1 MKLKCYINKSV
12 LLKNIM
18 LKLFN
23 NQKIA
28 GENKDN
34 KDKIKDKRRGTEDKK
49 CNNK

>member
-1 MKLKCYINKSV
+1 
-12 LLKNIM
+12 M
-18 LKLFN
+18 LKPFN

-34 KDKIKDKRRGTEDKK
+34 KDKNKDKKRETEDKK